1 MRYGQRGGYTPAGQR
16 RRERLR
22 LEAAGRQADLAA
34 GTVGAVA
41 MIDSIGI
48 GADVARRDELL
59 RQLWDVTV
67 MLYVNWVGAPAAS
80 VRSTRMTCLPWRSG
94 TSAFQPQ

>member
-1 MRYGQRGGYTPAGQR
+1 MQAPRDQGSLAFLIAWAAR
-16 RRERLR
+16 RPPVR
-22 LEAAGRQADLAA
+22 AGRQADLAA

-59 RQLWDVTV
+59 RQL
-67 MLYVNWVGAPAAS
+67 
-80 VRSTRMTCLPWRSG
+80 
-94 TSAFQPQ
+94 

>member
-1 MRYGQRGGYTPAGQR
+1 MGNDGAHRYGPGG
-16 RRERLR
+16 RLISPP
-22 LEAAGRQADLAA
+22 

-59 RQLWDVTV
+59 RQL
-67 MLYVNWVGAPAAS
+67 
-80 VRSTRMTCLPWRSG
+80 
-94 TSAFQPQ
+94 